1 MSVLVAS
8 AGGVGLTG
16 AGAALA
22 APDVAAPE
30 LAAPL
35 AGADGEAGVDPR
47 GRDSMAF
54 ESIDP
59 LRTGAD

>member
-1 MSVLVAS
+1 
-8 AGGVGLTG
+8 LTG
-16 AGAALA
+16 AGAVLA
-22 APDVAAPE
+22 APDVVAFELVAPE

-54 ESIDP
+54 ESIVP